1 MDASDDVRPK
11 SATATP
17 VTALSKLAVNVRS
30 VVLTVVPV
38 APDDDLKV
46 GVGGSYEIPKHGSVF
61 AGGGDIEPLP
71 AAKPRQYDLSMRGL
85 GSTVMVSTHSV
96 GPPVTAYVTPGSVG
110 NGTPPLK
117 SAAVTPVTGESKVAV
132 TAMVLSVVAPGAE
145 VDVKVALGGESAID
159 KTRHMLKTGQQAA
172 WTCSWVTNI
181 AA

>member
-1 MDASDDVRPK
+1 MDVSDDVRPK

-30 VVLTVVPV
+30 VALTVVPV

-46 GVGGSYEIPKHGSVF
+46 GVGGSYEMPKHGSVF

-71 AAKPRQYDLSMRGL
+71 AAKPRQYDLSTRGL
-85 GSTVMVSTHSV
+85 GSTVMVSTHAV

-132 TAMVLSVVAPGAE
+132 TAIVLSVVAPGPD
-145 VDVKVALGGESAID
+145 VDVKVALGGESGVHIRRGGAA
-159 KTRHMLKTGQQAA
+159 TGR
-172 WTCSWVTNI
+172 
-181 AA
+181 